1 MEKTLKDF
9 IPLEEG
15 VNDPGIF
22 KAVFLAGGPGSGKSF
37 VVGNTALPAQGLKLI
52 NSDDAFERSLNK
64 AGLTPSPENI
74 FSPEG
79 QNIRAKAKA
88 LTAKKM
94 DFALVGR
101 LGLVIDGTGKDYNK
115 IAKQKAALEALGY
128 ETMLIFVNTDL
139 ETAQSRNDKRVRSLP
154 DQVVSNMWKDVQN
167 NIGKFQN
174 LFGNHMI
181 IVDNSDS
188 ANSQAVM
195 LSTYRKVFNWVKQ
208 KPSSYIAQ
216 RWIKAQQQAVRKED
230 MKLQNLSKLKPV
242 KNIQQ
247 KKYIKSREKNKVFKS
262 YKVGPEANLE
272 QVTPEMEVTTEAM
285 GISLTDKILAQTV
298 RKKDYEHAAKI
309 LKQVLDRKKKE
320 RAAAKLRGMRHD
332 VIYYAAEI
340 LRSVRNGEKMNAKLL
355 ATMIPEEY
363 SPQKHEW
370 GTPAGTEHYKNL
382 TPGEGKSKCPKCG
395 CTCGELPCKTCGTF
409 QSKVQEGLDKEFLDY
424 IHRIEIT
431 GFTAQDVLE
440 MEKEVDEM
448 SFDDYIELGMYDDDE
463 LEDMD
468 TDDDGDYDILDDVE
482 ITEVLSIQGR
492 MKRRFNARRNRQKLK
507 VARMRRSRMA
517 SSPDR
522 IKMRAARGARN
533 MFKKRLARGRD
544 VSSMPPAEKNRLET
558 LLKRFQ
564 PIVSK
569 LAQRMIPQVRKAEIG
584 RLKNRKSGVSQKAK
598 KFVVKKGGSASKYK
612 AKKFKIK
619 KAGKK

>member
-15 VNDPGIF
+15 VNDPGIL

-37 VVGNTALPAQGLKLI
+37 VVGNTALTAQGLKLI
-52 NSDDAFERSLNK
+52 NSDDAFERSLAK
-64 AGLTPSPENI
+64 AGMKATPDNI
-74 FSPEG
+74 FTDVG
-79 QNIRAKAKA
+79 QDLRSRAKA

-94 DFALVGR
+94 DLAIKGR
-101 LGLVIDGTGKDYNK
+101 LGLVIDGTGKDYTK
-115 IAKQKAALEALGY
+115 IAKQKASLEALGY
-128 ETMLIFVNTDL
+128 ETMLVFVNTDE
-139 ETAQSRNDKRVRSLP
+139 ETAQSRNRGRARTLP
-154 DQVVSNMWKDVQN
+154 EPVVSRMWKEVQN

-174 LFGNHMI
+174 LFGNNML
-181 IVDNSDS
+181 IVDNSNG
-188 ANSQAVM
+188 ANSPAVM
-195 LSTYRKVFNWVKQ
+195 LSAYRKISNWTRQ
-208 KPSSYIAQ
+208 PPHSYIAT
-216 RWIKAQQQAVRKED
+216 RWIKAQKSVRNED
-230 MKLQNLSKLKPV
+230 LNLQKVSKLKPV

-247 KKYIKSREKNKVFKS
+247 KKYIKSREKDKVFKS

-320 RAAAKLRGMRHD
+320 RAAAKMRGMRHD

-370 GTPAGTEHYKNL
+370 GTPAGTEHFKNL

-424 IHRIEIT
+424 IHRIEIN

-482 ITEVLSIQGR
+482 ITEALSIQGR

-584 RLKNRKSGVSQKAK
+584 RLKNRKSGASQKAK